1 MHASFGP
8 GVCHKFSIRVPCAFS
23 KIVSLK
29 LAADL
34 LLKIKKKDSKFT
46 KYFTYQMNAG
56 TELFKQLSV
65 CFSLYSWYFWLE
77 VFAIELC
84 SSARSKK
91 MRHYCVQKKRKENE
105 ALAKVD

>member
-34 LLKIKKKDSKFT
+34 LLKIKKGFKIHEVLHLPNECRNRAFQTIVS
-46 KYFTYQMNAG
+46 
-56 TELFKQLSV
+56 LFFSV
-65 CFSLYSWYFWLE
+65 FLVLLVGSICY
-77 VFAIELC
+77 
-84 SSARSKK
+84 
-91 MRHYCVQKKRKENE
+91 
-105 ALAKVD
+105 